1 VKRTSSSCVSS
12 CEAAGE
18 WQRAIGV
25 LDTTQL
31 STSNLYC
38 LNAAISACEKG
49 GAWLE
54 ALQLYEHVRSMQN
67 EDNAVRPNFIT
78 VNAIII
84 ALDKAN
90 QRDLAE
96 TIYEDAVRDNIVSS
110 WKWRYDSTD
119 GEKKMMMVS
128 VR

>member
-1 VKRTSSSCVSS
+1 M
-12 CEAAGE
+12 
-18 WQRAIGV
+18 
-25 LDTTQL
+25 DTTQL

-54 ALQLYEHVRSMQN
+54 ALQLYEHVRSMQ
-67 EDNAVRPNFIT
+67 DKDDAVRPNFIT

-84 ALDKAN
+84 ALVNAN

-96 TIYEDAVRDNIVSS
+96 SIYKDALRDNIVSP
-110 WKWRYDSTD
+110 WKWRYDDTD
-119 GEKKMMMVS
+119 GEKKRMMVS
-128 VR
+128 G